1 MNTPGNTDATVPII
15 GSLDSTHFAF
25 DATGDGTRIVVTTG
39 LRKLFHQ
46 KYWIP
51 IQETCPD
58 LQPAG
63 HSRQSVPTKWLM
75 KVTANPPAE
84 MKPKHRRILRMV
96 HLICLD
102 ALAEGANFHSDKVFA
117 RETPVLQVE
126 RNVLESPE
134 HWEPVVE
141 VSTASA
147 KGQNKRR
154 REKEDDDMPG
164 DDKAP
169 APKRRKPLLLFGP
182 DVTDLVVS
190 IMWKFV
196 QQETVNFRPYD
207 LRGISVGAKRASSR
221 EWRCGS
227 TRVRVVWAP
236 GSAPHSRAWPRGR
249 GRRNGSC
256 GGTFPMSTSPPISGI
271 RVIAIAGSG
280 DG

>member
-75 KVTANPPAE
+75 KVYANPPAE

-102 ALAEGANFHSDKVFA
+102 ALAEGANFHSNKVFA

-134 HWEPVVE
+134 HWEPGVE

-147 KGQNKRR
+147 KGQN
-154 REKEDDDMPG
+154 
-164 DDKAP
+164 
-169 APKRRKPLLLFGP
+169 
-182 DVTDLVVS
+182 
-190 IMWKFV
+190 
-196 QQETVNFRPYD
+196 
-207 LRGISVGAKRASSR
+207 
-221 EWRCGS
+221 
-227 TRVRVVWAP
+227 TR
-236 GSAPHSRAWPRGR
+236 RAWHGLAWPGMAWH
-249 GRRNGSC
+249 GLAWLGTAWHGLAWLGMAWHGLAWPDMTWNGL
-256 GGTFPMSTSPPISGI
+256 
-271 RVIAIAGSG
+271 A
-280 DG
+280 